1 MVMPRSLLE
10 WGRSIA
16 SMDEHGRAL
25 RDYFL
30 KGPFEPLYTPAQAR
44 RARSRRLW
52 MELDF
57 WMRCREAID
66 DMKEA

>member
-1 MVMPRSLLE
+1 MVMPRSILE

-16 SMDEHGRAL
+16 SMDEHGLAL

-44 RARSRRLW
+44 RSKARKVWL
-52 MELDF
+52 ELDF
-57 WMRCREAID
+57 YMRYREAID